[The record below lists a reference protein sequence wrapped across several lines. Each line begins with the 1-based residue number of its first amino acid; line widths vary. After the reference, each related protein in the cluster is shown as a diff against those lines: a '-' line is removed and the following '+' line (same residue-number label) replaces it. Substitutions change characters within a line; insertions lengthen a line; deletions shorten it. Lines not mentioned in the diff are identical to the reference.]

1 MTQSEYNME
10 ITFLTWFVPSTL
22 FTTVALFTLGE
33 NFVGVFFF
41 NTFMVLSI
49 LTLIISIADYLVDRK
64 QFVKENG
71 GIKVSLDLLL
81 ALTVL
86 FLLVSIILIIHVN
99 LKNEKKKTAQR
110 KKNEKKSRSRIGTK
124 R

>member
-1 MTQSEYNME
+1 ME